1 MEKYKIHVEGMGFEY
16 GTVCVPCV
24 FAFIDEMKK
33 QKGIS
38 EIMFVITERVF
49 YVTSD
54 RLGEK
59 KTRKRIDTALDK
71 AGLTLCKDFR
81 LCSLMVC
88 D

>member
-1 MEKYKIHVEGMGFEY
+1 MKIAVACDHGGLRLKNVL
-16 GTVCVPCV
+16 
-24 FAFIDEMKK
+24 IDEMKK